1 MATLK
6 LYQPINMNALQ
17 AWDGTFSIA
26 DAGHKQATDG
36 IRTQDYFGSFQFT
49 NGEVSGGVLTSTAA
63 YQNGL
68 SYEVTGLNLDAKTMA
83 EYIGNFDIN
92 GTLTEILK
100 GDDTLIGS
108 AGNDVLKGGAGN
120 NTFDGGGGV
129 DTVYY
134 NGGKHDVSIPS
145 SGNTYSVTHDGSTDK
160 LTNIERIDFGPGSV
174 LALDVKA
181 GENAGAAYRL
191 YQAAFDRKPDISGL
205 KFWINALDTGTGLQQ
220 IAQGFVN
227 SDEFKT
233 LNPGNDPTSI
243 INNLYQ
249 HVLHRDADAPGEQYW
264 KGAMAEG
271 MSAHDVLVSFSESQE
286 NISNTATAPNSG
298 LWLV

>member
-6 LYQPINMNALQ
+6 LYQPIDMNALQ
-17 AWDGTFSIA
+17 AWDGTFPIA
-26 DAGHKQATDG
+26 DAGHIQATDG

-120 NTFDGGGGV
+120 NMFDGGAGV

-145 SGNTYSVTHDGSTDK
+145 SGNTYSVTHDGSTDT

-181 GENAGAAYRL
+181 GENAGSAYRL

-233 LNPGNDPTSI
+233 LNPGKDPTSI

-264 KGAMAEG
+264 KSAMAEG
-271 MSAHDVLVSFSESQE
+271 MSANDVLVSFSESQE
-286 NISNTATAPNSG
+286 NISNTAAALNSG

>member
-6 LYQPINMNALQ
+6 LYQPIDMTTLR
-17 AWDGTFSIA
+17 AWDGTFPIV
-26 DAGHKQATDG
+26 DAGHIQATDG
-36 IRTQDYFGSFQFT
+36 SRTQDYFGSFQFT
-49 NGEVSGGVLTSTAA
+49 NGEVSGGVLTSTVA
-63 YQNGL
+63 YENGV
-68 SYEVTGLNLDAKTMA
+68 SYEISGLNLDAKTMA

-92 GTLTEILK
+92 STLTELLK

-120 NTFDGGGGV
+120 NRFDGGAGV

-145 SGNTYSVTHDGSTDK
+145 SGNTYSVTHDGGTDT
-160 LTNIERIDFGPGSV
+160 LNNIERIDFGPGSV

-181 GENAGAAYRL
+181 GENAGSAYRL

-271 MSAHDVLVSFSESQE
+271 LSAHDVLISFSESQE
-286 NISNTATAPNSG
+286 NISNTAAALNNG